1 MATSVHSRGEVK
13 TTEPTADVVTEPPPP
28 LIVAQ
33 QQEKTPGQQQGT
45 GGGGVL
51 DAVLLVI
58 VKVVLAGVQGFV
70 VVEWILKKVSEA
82 LVWVVELGMLLIQ
95 PPQ

>member
-1 MATSVHSRGEVK
+1 MAASVGSGHV
-13 TTEPTADVVTEPPPP
+13 TTVESVGAAKPPPP
-28 LIVAQ
+28 VIVVA
-33 QQEKTPGQQQGT
+33 QQEKTAGQQQGT

-58 VKVVLAGVQGFV
+58 VRVVLAGVQGFV
-70 VVEWILKKVSEA
+70 VVEWILEKVSEA

-95 PPQ
+95 PPP

>member
-1 MATSVHSRGEVK
+1 M
-13 TTEPTADVVTEPPPP
+13 
-28 LIVAQ
+28 
-33 QQEKTPGQQQGT
+33 
-45 GGGGVL
+45 L